1 MRGEVG
7 VLSDACTQ
15 FDMGRWMS
23 SPFMNVAKRELAYH
37 KNQSYDGRR
46 KSGMLRLTVHI

>member
-1 MRGEVG
+1 
-7 VLSDACTQ
+7 
-15 FDMGRWMS
+15 MS

-46 KSGMLRLTVHI
+46 KSGMLRLTVHIWQPKSRGREDEKTDTFL